1 MNDEK
6 AKFTPPPPRKRI
18 DQYVIE
24 QFPRLSRSYASK
36 LILTEKVL
44 VNGEPV
50 KPGYK
55 LREAD
60 HVLIDYDDTALDAI
74 PSIDLPI
81 LYEDDDVI
89 VINKPAGV
97 ITHARGRYWDEASV
111 ASFVRQKTQQE
122 GMRPGIV
129 HRLDRGTSG
138 LIICTKNERALSILM
153 KQFQDRK
160 VQKTYLALVSK
171 MPKNPTAI
179 IDAPI
184 ERNPKKP
191 ATFRVGPGGKAAQTW
206 YQVLTPGPTATLI
219 ELKPVTGRTHQLRV
233 HLAYINCPIIGD
245 GLYGGATA
253 ERLMLHAAK
262 LEVTLPSGERRTFE
276 APMPIEFEELL
287 G

>member
-1 MNDEK
+1 MSQVSG
-6 AKFTPPPPRKRI
+6 FTPLPPKKRI

-55 LREAD
+55 LRED
-60 HVLIDYDDTALDAI
+60 DKVVINYDDSALDTI
-74 PSIDLPI
+74 PSIDLPVI
-81 LYEDDDVI
+81 YEDDDVI

-111 ASFVRQKTQQE
+111 ASFVREKTLQT

-129 HRLDRGTSG
+129 HRLDRATSG
-138 LIICTKNERALSILM
+138 VIIATKNERALSFLM

-160 VQKTYLALVSK
+160 VQKTYLALTSHA
-171 MPKNPTAI
+171 PKEPTAI

-184 ERNPKKP
+184 ERNPRAP
-191 ATFRVGPGGKAAQTW
+191 ATFRVGPGGKSAQTW
-206 YQVLTPGPTATLI
+206 YRLVSSHNDAHLV
-219 ELKPVTGRTHQLRV
+219 ELKPITGRTHQLRV
-233 HLAYINCPIIGD
+233 HLASINCPIIGD
-245 GLYGGATA
+245 GLYNGRPAD
-253 ERLMLHAAK
+253 RLMLHAAK
-262 LEVTLPSGERRTFE
+262 LELTLPHGEWRVFE
-276 APMPIEFEELL
+276 APLPKEFKPYLS
-287 G
+287 